1 MSVETQGA
9 GFMITHKE
17 SHAAPLSAFRAPNP
31 QFQQPADCPVV
42 RCSAISLYESEL
54 EKHKATEAELR
65 SPILREGML
74 LRQKDD
80 LIQQQ
85 NVLSRESEHRL
96 LNGLQLITSLL
107 SLQSQ
112 ATQNTEA
119 AALLTIASNR
129 VAAIGRV
136 HRHLHTLDHVE
147 SVEFKQYLENLC
159 SDLSGMTSSESGE
172 NLLTVEGVELRIP
185 TATGIPLAFIA
196 SELITNAIKYAK
208 GKIAVVLQSSGKD
221 YVLSV
226 SDDGPGLPKEFD
238 PTAARGLG
246 MKLISSLVRQ
256 IGGQLQIAPGY
267 DGKGARF
274 TVLFS

>member
-1 MSVETQGA
+1 
-9 GFMITHKE
+9 MITQNE
-17 SHAAPLSAFRAPNP
+17 LRAAPRPAFRALSP
-31 QFQQPADCPVV
+31 QFQQPAGCPVV
-42 RCSAISLYESEL
+42 HCSAISLYENEL

-65 SPILREGML
+65 RSVLREGML
-74 LRQKDD
+74 LRQKEE

-85 NVLSRESEHRL
+85 SVLSRESEHRL

-107 SLQSQ
+107 SLQSR
-112 ATQNTEA
+112 AAQNAEA
-119 AALLTIASNR
+119 AALLAIASNR

-147 SVEFKQYLENLC
+147 SVEFKKYLENLC

-208 GKIAVVLQSSGKD
+208 GKIVVGLQSSGKI

-238 PTAARGLG
+238 PSAARGLG

-256 IGGQLQIAPGY
+256 IGGQLQIAPGS
-267 DGKGARF
+267 DGKGTRF
-274 TVLFS
+274 AVLFS